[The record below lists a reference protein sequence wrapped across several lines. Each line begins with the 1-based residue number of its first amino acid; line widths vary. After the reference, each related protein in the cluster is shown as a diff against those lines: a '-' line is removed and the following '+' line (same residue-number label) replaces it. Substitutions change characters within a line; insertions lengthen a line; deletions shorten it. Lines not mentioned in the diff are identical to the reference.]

1 MGRTS
6 SWPLGAVVLIIGIP
20 SAQVLEI
27 GVQVAAEPR
36 SGQHFAPRL
45 EVPSGRRLARLPR
58 SSVSPGASGN
68 VKLGCWLWETFR
80 RSAGI
85 QVALT
90 PGMLKLLGSYALAK
104 LLGFG
109 LVGAIVIYALLSL
122 VTR

>member
-1 MGRTS
+1 M
-6 SWPLGAVVLIIGIP
+6 IGIP
-20 SAQVLEI
+20 SAQVREIKVHVLQLSVDPSSTIIWPNRLTDAALE
-27 GVQVAAEPR
+27 AAR
-36 SGQHFAPRL
+36 SG
-45 EVPSGRRLARLPR
+45 
-58 SSVSPGASGN
+58 
-68 VKLGCWLWETFR
+68 
-80 RSAGI
+80 GI